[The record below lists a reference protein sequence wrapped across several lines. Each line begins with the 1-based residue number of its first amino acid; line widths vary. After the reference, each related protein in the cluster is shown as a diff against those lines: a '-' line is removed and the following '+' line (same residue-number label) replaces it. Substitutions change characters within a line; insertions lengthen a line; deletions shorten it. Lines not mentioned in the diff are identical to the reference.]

1 MSKCLGC
8 GITLQNKDASLL
20 GYTKKLDNKYCER
33 CFKTIHYNEE
43 LPVTSLDNEK
53 IIRKIN
59 KLNYPVLFIT
69 DLFSLNG
76 HVIDVFKKIKNP
88 KTLVIN
94 KCDLIPD
101 NLKLEHLKD
110 NIKESFQIKDDILFI
125 SVKKDINL
133 NKIEDLMTLGNLILV
148 GETSSGKSS
157 LINKL
162 LGINLTT
169 SSYSNTTLE
178 FIKLKYGVNVIYD
191 TPGIIIN
198 KEKKN
203 IAKINVYT
211 KVLKK
216 DYVLTIDNLK
226 IKGEGN
232 LTLYIPND
240 VKVVSKKEDIS
251 MSKEYHLQKSDLE
264 LSMGGFILIKNPV
277 HLYSN
282 EDLMVR
288 DSLISR

>member
-20 GYTKKLDNKYCER
+20 GYTKKLENKYCER

-43 LPVTSLDNEK
+43 LPITSLDNEK
-53 IIRKIN
+53 IITKIN
-59 KLNYPVLFIT
+59 KLNYSVLFIT
-69 DLFSLNG
+69 DLFSLNRQ
-76 HVIDVFKKIKNP
+76 VIEVFKKIKNP

-94 KCDLIPD
+94 KCDLIPS

-110 NIKESFQIKDDILFI
+110 NIKNSLQIKDDILFI
-125 SVKKDINL
+125 SVKKEINL
-133 NKIEDLMTLGNLILV
+133 NKIEDLMISGNLILV

-169 SSYSNTTLE
+169 SSYSNTTLD
-178 FIKLKYGVNVIYD
+178 FIKLKYGENNIYD
-191 TPGIIIN
+191 TPGIILN
-198 KEKKN
+198 KKKKN
-203 IAKINVYT
+203 IEKINVYT

-216 DYVLTIDNLK
+216 DYVLKVEDLK

-232 LTLYIPND
+232 LTLYLPND
-240 VKVVSKKEDIS
+240 VKVISKKEDIS
-251 MSKEYHLQKSDLE
+251 LSKEYHFQKKDLE
-264 LSMGGFILIKNPV
+264 LPNGGFVFIKNPA

-282 EDLMVR
+282 EDLSVR
-288 DSLISR
+288 DSIISK